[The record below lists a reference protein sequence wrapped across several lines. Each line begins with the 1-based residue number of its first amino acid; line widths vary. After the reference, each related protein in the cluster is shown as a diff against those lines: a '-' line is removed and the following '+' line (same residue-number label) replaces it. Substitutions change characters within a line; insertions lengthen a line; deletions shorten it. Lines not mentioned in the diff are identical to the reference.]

1 MLAAVEFC
9 TDSPSVVGSL
19 VLPGQPL
26 DLLLGEEDVEELLDD
41 ELAVVGQGLDL
52 LELPRGA

>member
-1 MLAAVEFC
+1 VLAAVEFC
-9 TDSPSVVGSL
+9 TDSPGVVESL

-26 DLLLGEEDVEELLDD
+26 DLLLGKDGVEELLDD
-41 ELAVVGQGLDL
+41 ELVVVGQGLVL